1 MSDTDKADKADKT
14 TPAALGTTLKV
25 HHLRPA
31 PGARTAKTR
40 VGRGQG
46 SKGKTAGRGTKGTKA
61 RYQVP
66 ERFEGGQMPL
76 HMRLPKLRGFTNP
89 FRVEYQVVNLDR
101 LAALYPDGGD
111 VTVDDLVAK
120 GAVRDSRPVKV
131 LGTGEIDVKVNVTV
145 NKFSGSAKEKIEAA
159 GGSATTV

>member
-1 MSDTDKADKADKT
+1 MADKAEKT
-14 TPAALGTTLKV
+14 KTEGTTLKV

-40 VGRGQG
+40 VGRGEG

-120 GAVRDSRPVKV
+120 GAVRDGRPVTV